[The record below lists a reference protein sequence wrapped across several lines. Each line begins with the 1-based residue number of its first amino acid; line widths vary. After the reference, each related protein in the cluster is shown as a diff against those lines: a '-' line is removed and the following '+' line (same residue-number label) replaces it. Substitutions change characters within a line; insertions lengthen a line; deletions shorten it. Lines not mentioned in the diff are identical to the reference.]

1 MNNFFDSNPGLKS
14 RFNTFIEFPDY
25 DADELDKIL
34 VSMCENNDY
43 VLTEDA
49 HKLVHSF
56 LEERVAKKEENFSNG
71 RLVRNL
77 YDDLIMNHAR
87 RVINII
93 DPSKN
98 DLSLITSD
106 DFKTDL

>member
-1 MNNFFDSNPGLKS
+1 MLSIMQSGTQSVSYTHL
-14 RFNTFIEFPDY
+14 
-25 DADELDKIL
+25 DELDKIL

-56 LEERVAKKEENFSNG
+56 LEESVAKKEENFSNG

-87 RVINII
+87 RVINIV

-106 DFKTDL
+106 DFKTDLQLSLIHI

>member
-1 MNNFFDSNPGLKS
+1 MKQSNTVSTPRHSPWRGAASMNL
-14 RFNTFIEFPDY
+14 Y
-25 DADELDKIL
+25 D
-34 VSMCENNDY
+34 
-43 VLTEDA
+43 
-49 HKLVHSF
+49 
-56 LEERVAKKEENFSNG
+56 EESVVKKEENFSNG